1 MADIVPIVDNEAWAA
16 LWSAEKAEGSGA
28 LLVFKRSPI
37 CPTSHFVEGIFN
49 RYVAK
54 LPASKELKII
64 SVDVVGARPV
74 SQRIAADT
82 QIRHESPQ
90 ALLIGPGQKV
100 LWNASHGD
108 IDDES
113 LTKALAL
120 KAKA

>member
-1 MADIVPIVDNEAWAA
+1 MADIVPIVDSEAWAA
-16 LWSAEKAEGSGA
+16 LWNAEKAEGSGA

-49 RYVAK
+49 RFVAK

-64 SVDVVGARPV
+64 SVDVIGARPV

-82 QIRHESPQ
+82 KVTHQSPQ
-90 ALLIGPGQKV
+90 ALLIAPGQKV

-108 IDDES
+108 VDDES
-113 LTKALAL
+113 LAKALACV
-120 KAKA
+120 K